1 MTSLSNE
8 LWQIGLTSMGRGAV
22 LAPDASNGA
31 AIGNSDSIGT
41 PNRST
46 FNAMT
51 HLKNG
56 GVVLSTAAHDIQDDN
71 NEKRSYS

>member
-1 MTSLSNE
+1 MTSLSHE

-31 AIGNSDSIGT
+31 VLGNSEAIGT

-56 GVVLSTAAHDIQDDN
+56 GVILSTATKDIDDD
-71 NEKRSYS
+71 KREARR

>member
-1 MTSLSNE
+1 MDTLSNE

-31 AIGNSDSIGT
+31 AIGNSEAIGT

-56 GVVLSTAAHDIQDDN
+56 GVVLSTSDHDIGDRIT
-71 NEKRSYS
+71 ESRSR

>member
-8 LWQIGLTSMGRGAV
+8 LWQIGLTSMRRGAGM
-22 LAPDASNGA
+22 APDALNGA
-31 AIGNSDSIGT
+31 AIGNSEAIGT

-46 FNAMT
+46 FNAMH

-56 GVVLSTAAHDIQDDN
+56 GVILSTSDHDIGDRVT
-71 NEKRSYS
+71 EKRSYS

>member
-1 MTSLSNE
+1 MDTLTNE
-8 LWQIGLTSMGRGAV
+8 LWAIGLASMGRGAV

-31 AIGNSDSIGT
+31 EIGNSDSIGS

-46 FNAMT
+46 FNAMH

>member
-22 LAPDASNGA
+22 LAPDALKTPVSGNSE
-31 AIGNSDSIGT
+31 AIGL

-46 FNAMT
+46 FNAMH
-51 HLKNG
+51 HLNNG